1 MSLHEILNRIFDLQ
15 PKWAKKGKETLN
27 MKKRKEAIGMLE
39 LFLKEKLK
47 KTLDDLSFK
56 VKSGGKQGRVAQVP
70 WVSFYH
76 PSFSNGSQQG
86 YYLVYLFSMDGERLY
101 LSLNQGATIGKD
113 QDSPPKHVLPMRVD
127 AAKEVIVQKNLLSDS
142 TQYLSEIDLL
152 NKAKNISPTDNTKNY
167 QNAHVFGLEYSKDNL
182 PDEQKILSDL
192 EQLCTLQKS
201 IYKSMRNFW
210 IYSPGEGA
218 SLWKENLDI
227 KEMRM
232 GDLKQKLSSFNNQ
245 ENLEKKITEERSGTA
260 RPTNDLK
267 AYWQLAYEMNVGD
280 VIIAKKGRNTY
291 LGYGLVTTNYIYD
304 DKHET
309 YYHSRGVN
317 WKKDGQWEEELGP
330 IVAKTLTNIT
340 DLKSESTEHE
350 YYVDRLRALIGIPE
364 DLDRSAD
371 QVLGINWLT
380 ETTHLKKDFLEEIV
394 EELES
399 PKGGQIILAG
409 PPGTGKT
416 WVAEHLAK
424 YLTKDNENLYKVV
437 QFHPSYGY
445 EDFVEGL
452 RPQIKDGGKLIFEP
466 THGHVLKIAKIARE
480 NPSNNYVLVL
490 DEINRANLPKV
501 LGELLY
507 LLEYREKKIDLQY
520 SPNFSLPQNLKFV
533 GTMNTADRSIRSI
546 DAAIRRRFNFF
557 DLNPSLEVLKSHH
570 LLNDESEFLKGFKS
584 LNESLVKDYDEH
596 HAIGHSYFMG
606 CYCRGDLEKVWKR
619 EIFPLLQE
627 YFIDWSK
634 EELEGK
640 YSIEKFWGDWKKNDP
655 PKKS

>member
-1 MSLHEILNRIFDLQ
+1 MSLHETLNRIFDLQ
-15 PKWAKKGKETLN
+15 KLWSAKNTPEMQERHDKFKELKNLITN
-27 MKKRKEAIGMLE
+27 KNKT
-39 LFLKEKLK
+39 FLDEI
-47 KTLDDLSFK
+47 SFK
-56 VKSGGKQGRVAQVP
+56 SKIGTGVGPKAQVP

-76 PSFSNGSQQG
+76 SDFSTGGQQG
-86 YYLVYLFSMDGERLY
+86 FYLVYLFSLDGSRLY
-101 LSLNQGATIGKD
+101 LSLNQGTTYGKN
-113 QDSPPKHVLPMRVD
+113 
-127 AAKEVIVQKNLLSDS
+127 AKLKPDFFIKNNINSAKNTLTNYNKELRKTRYIDK
-142 TQYLSEIDLL
+142 IDLTDHI
-152 NKAKNISPTDNTKNY
+152 NKTPLTRTAKSYPKGHISGIFYDR
-167 QNAHVFGLEYSKDNL
+167 ENL
-182 PDEQKILSDL
+182 PPEEIFYSDL
-192 EQLCTLQKS
+192 QLLCEAQKR
-201 IYKSMRNFW
+201 IYKSNRKYW
-210 IYSPGEGA
+210 LYSPGEGA
-218 SLWKENLDI
+218 SLWKENFD
-227 KEMRM
+227 KGEMRI
-232 GDLKQKLSSFNNQ
+232 GNLKEDLFEFSDKETLESKL
-245 ENLEKKITEERSGTA
+245 TERRKDTA
-260 RPTNDLK
+260 RPINDSK
-267 AYWQLAYEMNVGD
+267 AYWQFAYEINIGD
-280 VIIAKKGRNTY
+280 VIIPKKGSTTY
-291 LGYGLVTTNYIYD
+291 LGYGLVKEDYKYEAE
-304 DKHET
+304 HEK
-309 YYHSRGVN
+309 YYHRRKISWIKN
-317 WKKDGQWEEELGP
+317 DEWKDELGP
-330 IVAKTLTNIT
+330 IVVKTLTNIT

-466 THGHVLKIAKIARE
+466 THGHVLKIAKLARE
-480 NPSNNYVLVL
+480 NPSDNYVLVL

-606 CYCRGDLEKVWKR
+606 CYCREDLEKVWKR

-627 YFIDWSK
+627 YLIDWSK
-634 EELEGK
+634 EELEEK
-640 YSIEKFWGDWKKNDP
+640 YSIEKFWGDWKKNDSP
-655 PKKS
+655 PQS

>member
-15 PKWAKKGKETLN
+15 PKWAKLGKETPD
-27 MKKRKEAIGMLE
+27 MKKREEAIGMLE
-39 LFLKEKLK
+39 LFFKEKLK
-47 KTLDDLSFK
+47 KTLDNLSFK
-56 VKSGGKQGRVAQVP
+56 VKSGGKQGLVAQVP
-70 WVSFYH
+70 WISFYH

-113 QDSPPKHVLPMRVD
+113 QDSPQKHVLPMRVD
-127 AAKEVIVQKNLLSDS
+127 AAKEVIVQKNLLSNS

-152 NKAKNISPTDNTKNY
+152 NRTKSITPALNTKNY

-182 PDEQKILSDL
+182 PDEQKMLSDL
-192 EQLCTLQKS
+192 EKFCTLQKS
-201 IYKSMRNFW
+201 IYKHMRNFW
-210 IYSPGEGA
+210 LYSPGEGA
-218 SLWKENLDI
+218 SLWKENLD
-227 KEMRM
+227 KEEMRF
-232 GDLKQKLSSFNNQ
+232 GDLKQKLSSFNTQ

-267 AYWQLAYEMNVGD
+267 AYWQFAYEMNVGD

-291 LGYGLVTTNYIYD
+291 LGYGLVRTNYKYD
-304 DKHET
+304 EKHET
-309 YYHSRGVN
+309 YYHSREVN

-330 IVAKTLTNIT
+330 IVVKTLTNIT

-364 DLDRSAD
+364 DLERSTD
-371 QVLGINWLT
+371 QGSSIDWLV
-380 ETTHLKKDFLEEIV
+380 EKTHLDSNLLGEII

-424 YLTKDNENLYKVV
+424 YLTNDNENLYKVV

-452 RPQIKDGGKLIFEP
+452 RPKIVEGGKLIFKP
-466 THGHVLKIAKIARE
+466 TNGHVLKIAKLARE
-480 NPSNNYVLVL
+480 NPSDNYVLVL

-520 SPNFSLPQNLKFV
+520 SENFRLPQNLKFV

-570 LLNDESEFLKGFKS
+570 HVDNESEFIRGFKS
-584 LNESLVKDYDEH
+584 LNEFLVKNYDDH
-596 HAIGHSYFMG
+596 HAIGHSYFMD
-606 CYCRGDLEKVWKR
+606 CYCREDLEKVWKR

-627 YFIDWSK
+627 YFIDLRK
-634 EELEGK
+634 EELEEK
-640 YSIEKFWGDWKKNDP
+640 YSVGKFWGDWKKNDSP
-655 PKKS
+655 PKS

>member
-1 MSLHEILNRIFDLQ
+1 MQEREQMVRVQFENI
-15 PKWAKKGKETLN
+15 
-27 MKKRKEAIGMLE
+27 
-39 LFLKEKLK
+39 LKEKFAQKADQYHFQLNSS
-47 KTLDDLSFK
+47 T
-56 VKSGGKQGRVAQVP
+56 KSGLWAHVP
-70 WVSFYH
+70 WVRFFD
-76 PSFSNGSQQG
+76 PKFSKNAQDGF
-86 YYLVYLFSMDGERLY
+86 YLVYLFSLDGERLY
-101 LSLNQGATIGKD
+101 LSLNQGTTFTEGTSYIRKKEEDIKENADLAKKILHK
-113 QDSPPKHVLPMRVD
+113 QSIQLPFNRLVD
-127 AAKEVIVQKNLLSDS
+127 
-142 TQYLSEIDLL
+142 EIDL
-152 NKAKNISPTDNTKNY
+152 TDLSGTK
-167 QNAHVFGLEYSKDNL
+167 K
-182 PDEQKILSDL
+182 LSDL
-192 EQLCTLQKS
+192 GKSYQPGHITGIEYKKGHLPSDDVFFSDLNDLCNAQRTIYDNLKLSTGKNIEKS
-201 IYKSMRNFW
+201 ISW
-210 IYSPGEGA
+210 
-218 SLWKENLDI
+218 LV
-227 KEMRM
+227 
-232 GDLKQKLSSFNNQ
+232 
-245 ENLEKKITEERSGTA
+245 EK
-260 RPTNDLK
+260 
-267 AYWQLAYEMNVGD
+267 
-280 VIIAKKGRNTY
+280 
-291 LGYGLVTTNYIYD
+291 
-304 DKHET
+304 
-309 YYHSRGVN
+309 
-317 WKKDGQWEEELGP
+317 
-330 IVAKTLTNIT
+330 
-340 DLKSESTEHE
+340 
-350 YYVDRLRALIGIPE
+350 
-364 DLDRSAD
+364 
-371 QVLGINWLT
+371 
-380 ETTHLKKDFLEEIV
+380 THLDSNLLCEII

-452 RPQIKDGGKLIFEP
+452 RPQIKEGGKLIFEP
-466 THGHVLKIAKIARE
+466 TNGHVLKIAKIARE
-480 NPSNNYVLVL
+480 NPSDNYVLVL

-546 DAAIRRRFNFF
+546 DAAIRRRFKFF
-557 DLNPSLEVLKSHH
+557 DLNPSFEVLKSHH

-606 CYCRGDLEKVWKR
+606 CYCREDLEKVWKR

-640 YSIEKFWGDWKKNDP
+640 YSIEKFWGEWKKNDP